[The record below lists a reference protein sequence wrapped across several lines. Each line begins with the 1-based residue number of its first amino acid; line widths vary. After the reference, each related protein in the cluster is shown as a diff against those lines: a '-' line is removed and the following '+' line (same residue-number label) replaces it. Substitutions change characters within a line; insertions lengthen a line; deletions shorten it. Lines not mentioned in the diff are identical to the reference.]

1 MPPLPGGGFSP
12 GYPPLDAHSSKLH
25 PLHLSS
31 WASIIPRMGA
41 IQIKSV
47 RWHHD
52 RIIDFIL
59 AHPTAPTQAEIAA
72 HFGFTQSWISII
84 INSDAFRHRLEERK
98 AELVDPVIAASIEER
113 LNALAKRSLDKLL
126 DRLDSGVPVS
136 NSDLVAMAKLGVGDK
151 NTRPAQPQAQNNL
164 YVVQLPAPAENADN
178 WLKTAQG
185 RRPTAGVIEDI
196 TPLPEPKPA
205 GPERKFAF
213 FQRAPA

>member
-1 MPPLPGGGFSP
+1 
-12 GYPPLDAHSSKLH
+12 
-25 PLHLSS
+25 
-31 WASIIPRMGA
+31 MGS

-59 AHPTAPTQAEIAA
+59 AHPTAPSQAEIAA
-72 HFGFTQSWISII
+72 NFGFSQSWLSII

-98 AELVDPVIAASIEER
+98 AELVDPVITASIEER

-126 DRLDSGVPVS
+126 ERLDSGVPIS
-136 NSDLVAMAKLGVGDK
+136 NGDLVSMAKLGVGDK
-151 NTRPAQPQAQNNL
+151 NTRPAAAQGPQNNL
-164 YVVQLPAPAENADN
+164 YVVQLPAPAADASN
-178 WLKTAQG
+178 WLQTAQG

-196 TPLPEPKPA
+196 TPLPPNPSPA

-213 FQRAPA
+213 FQKTAAA